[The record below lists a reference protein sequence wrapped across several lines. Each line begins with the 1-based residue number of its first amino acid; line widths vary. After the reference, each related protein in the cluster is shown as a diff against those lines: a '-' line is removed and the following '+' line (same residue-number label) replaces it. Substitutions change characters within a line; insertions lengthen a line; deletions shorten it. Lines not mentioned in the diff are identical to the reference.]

1 VSGGPDAAA
10 GGNNN
15 HLAGTD
21 RNLQRRLKRAGDL
34 ILSFVLGIITLP
46 LTAILS
52 LLIRLDSPGPA
63 IFKARRV
70 GFKGREFTLYKFRSM
85 YADAESRLADLAHLN
100 VGGAHS
106 IKIPNDPR
114 VTRVGRF
121 LRKYSLDELPQL
133 WNVLKGDM
141 SLVGP
146 RPQSPGEVAL
156 YTEHQR
162 RRLAAVPGI
171 TGLWQV
177 SARDDPRF
185 DVWVAKDLEYIDNWS
200 LWLDFK
206 ILFQTIGVVLG
217 GKDAAPKTA
226 SDLSAETK
234 KPRGTGEAG

>member
-1 VSGGPDAAA
+1 MLGVNS
-10 GGNNN
+10 
-15 HLAGTD
+15 H
-21 RNLQRRLKRAGDL
+21 LKRAGDL
-34 ILSFVLGIITLP
+34 ILSFVLGIATLP
-46 LTAILS
+46 LTAVLT
-52 LLIRLDSPGPA
+52 LLIKLDSDGPA
-63 IFKARRV
+63 IFRARRV

-85 YADAESRLADLAHLN
+85 YADAEQRLADLAHLN
-100 VGGAHS
+100 VGGPHL

-133 WNVLKGDM
+133 WNVLKGEM

-146 RPQSPGEVAL
+146 RPQSPSEVAL

-162 RRLAAVPGI
+162 RRLAALPGI

-185 DVWVAKDLEYIDNWS
+185 EVWVAKDLEYIDNWS

-206 ILFQTIGVVLG
+206 ILLQTIGVVLG

-226 SDLSAETK
+226 SDLAEENK
-234 KPRGTGEAG
+234 KPRGTDGAG

>member
-1 VSGGPDAAA
+1 M
-10 GGNNN
+10 
-15 HLAGTD
+15 AGTG
-21 RNLQRRLKRAGDL
+21 RFLQQHLKRAGDL
-34 ILSFVLGIITLP
+34 ILSFVMGIVTLP
-46 LTAILS
+46 ITAILS
-52 LLIRLDSPGPA
+52 LLIKVDSDGPA
-63 IFKARRV
+63 IFRARRV

-85 YADAESRLADLAHLN
+85 YADAEKRLADLAHLN
-100 VGGAHS
+100 VGGPHL

-121 LRKYSLDELPQL
+121 SRKYSLDELPQL
-133 WNVLKGDM
+133 WNVLKGEM

-146 RPQSPGEVAL
+146 RPQSPSEVAL

-162 RRLAAVPGI
+162 RRLAVLPGI

-185 DVWVAKDLEYIDNWS
+185 EVWAAKDLEYIDNWS

-206 ILFQTIGVVLG
+206 ILLETIGVVLG

-226 SDLSAETK
+226 SGLGEETK
-234 KPRGTGEAG
+234 KPRGTDEV

>member
-1 VSGGPDAAA
+1 
-10 GGNNN
+10 
-15 HLAGTD
+15 
-21 RNLQRRLKRAGDL
+21 
-34 ILSFVLGIITLP
+34 

-52 LLIRLDSPGPA
+52 LIIRLDSDGPA
-63 IFKARRV
+63 IFRARRV

-85 YADAESRLADLAHLN
+85 YADAEKRLADLAHLN
-100 VGGAHS
+100 VGGAHL

-146 RPQSPGEVAL
+146 RPQSPSEVAL
-156 YTEHQR
+156 YTEYQR

-226 SDLSAETK
+226 SGLSEETQ
-234 KPRGTGEAG
+234 KPRGKDEAE